1 VSSALERLRER
12 LDLAGYD
19 EERVERLV
27 RDDGRLG
34 FGPGLAALRLRPG
47 ADEPLSALV
56 RLFLAGERLPRA
68 VAEAA
73 LASVEVDELARAGL
87 LSVRNGLVGSR
98 VALEPFQGLVVAS
111 DGLSTRPRADHVVQ
125 IGPATRTL
133 AALTVRRRVES
144 ALDLGTGSGAQAFL
158 AARHSE
164 RVLGVDLNPRAL
176 RLARLNAE
184 LNGVENAEW
193 RQGDLYAPVAG
204 ERFGLVVANP
214 PFVISPARE
223 LTFRDGGLGGD
234 ELSRQAVVGAAQHL
248 REGGFATVLC
258 SWIAGAGPQDWLEG
272 SGCDAWILG
281 LTTDSPVTYAVRW
294 NSAPGR
300 RGRAVAEAAEP
311 WVADYAIR
319 GIEAISTGVVVLR
332 KRRGATRIQSDELA
346 LGPRGEA
353 GAHVERA
360 FAAWDYL
367 ESLAGEHELLTAPLA
382 LAPGALLVTRHR
394 AGGLE
399 RARVTVDEGLPLR
412 VPVPA
417 AVAPVLAALDG
428 RRPVSELL
436 DQELR
441 AAALPVLRTLVERGL
456 LVVGER

>member
-1 VSSALERLRER
+1 MSSALERLRER
-12 LDLAGYD
+12 LDLVGYD
-19 EERVERLV
+19 EDRVERLV

-34 FGPGLAALRLRPG
+34 SGPGLAALRIRPG

-73 LASVEVDELARAGL
+73 LATVEVAELARAGL
-87 LSVRNGLVGSR
+87 VSVRDGLVRAR
-98 VALEPFQGLVVAS
+98 VALEPFCGLVVAADRPS
-111 DGLSTRPRADHVVQ
+111 RRPRPDHVVQ
-125 IGPATRTL
+125 PGPATRTL

-176 RLARLNAE
+176 RLARVNAE
-184 LNGVENAEW
+184 LNGVENVEW
-193 RQGDLYAPVAG
+193 RQGDLYAPAG
-204 ERFGLVVANP
+204 SERFGLVVANP
-214 PFVISPARE
+214 PFVISPASE

-234 ELSRQAVVGAAQHL
+234 ELSRRAVVGAARRL
-248 REGGFATVLC
+248 AEGGFATLLC
-258 SWIAGAGPQDWLEG
+258 SWIASAGPRVWLDG
-272 SGCDAWILG
+272 SGCDAWILE

-300 RGRAVAEAAEP
+300 RGDAVAEAAEP
-311 WVADYAIR
+311 WVADYRAR
-319 GIEAISTGVVVLR
+319 GIEAITTGVVVLR
-332 KRRGATRIQSDELA
+332 KREGANRIQFDELT

-367 ESLAGEHELLTAPLA
+367 DSLDDENDLLAAPLA
-382 LAPGALLVTRHR
+382 LAPGALLVERRHG
-394 AGGLE
+394 GGLE
-399 RARVTVDEGLPLR
+399 RARVTVDEGLPVR

-436 DQELR
+436 DQGLR
-441 AAALPVLRTLVERGL
+441 SAALPVLRALVERGL
-456 LVVGER
+456 LVVGAR